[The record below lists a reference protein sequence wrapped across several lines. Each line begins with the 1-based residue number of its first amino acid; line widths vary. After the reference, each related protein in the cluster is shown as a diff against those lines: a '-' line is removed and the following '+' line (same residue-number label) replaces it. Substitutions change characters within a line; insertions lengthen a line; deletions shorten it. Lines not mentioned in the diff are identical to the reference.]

1 VQDDPAPAT
10 KGTIVQATA
19 APALDERLI
28 KALAHPLRHR
38 LLAIL
43 NERVASPKEL
53 AAELGERLPNV
64 SYHVRILADLGC
76 IELVSTTPRRGAL
89 EHHYRALMR
98 PFFDDRDWAKLPVST
113 RRAIFDDNLGHIFQD
128 VRDAARRHG
137 FDDPRTHVSRTPL
150 VLDDR
155 GYDELADLLERTLYG
170 MLEIQAEA
178 AGRMVESGEPGR
190 TTEAVL
196 MHFDKA
202 PGGKPTAKRRRSAS
216 RAST

>member
-1 VQDDPAPAT
+1 MNVPET
-10 KGTIVQATA
+10 TA

-43 NERVASPKEL
+43 NERVASPKQL
-53 AAELGERLPNV
+53 ADELGERLPNV

-76 IELVSTTPRRGAL
+76 IELVSLTPRRGAV

-98 PFFDDRDWAKLPVST
+98 PFFDDHDWAKLPAST

-128 VRDAARRHG
+128 VRDAAREHG
-137 FDDPRTHVSRTPL
+137 FDGPRTHVSRTVL
-150 VLDDR
+150 VLDER
-155 GYDELADLLERTLYG
+155 GYNDLADLLDGTLHAT
-170 MLEIQAEA
+170 LEIQAQA
-178 AGRMVESGEPGR
+178 AARMVESGEDGR

-202 PGGKPTAKRRRSAS
+202 PGGKSRSARGLGASRRRS
-216 RAST
+216 